1 MNRMPL
7 SKFETMQSEH
17 FDTLVRQ
24 AADDPK
30 ELSQAVNLSRFTDH
44 MLTQQHEA
52 EEMDQ
57 LVSHRPALAAS
68 PRAPPPPPSA
78 PAATTLHP
86 LHPSSP
92 PPLLSSS
99 HPFPLT
105 MTAARAAAGPRAA
118 AAAAAA
124 QQDARGPAPH
134 G

>member
-57 LVSHRPALAAS
+57 LVSPRPALAAS
-68 PRAPPPPPSA
+68 PRAPQPPPP
-78 PAATTLHP
+78 
-86 LHPSSP
+86 P
-92 PPLLSSS
+92 PPLPPLRL
-99 HPFPLT
+99 PRLLGGKFPS
-105 MTAARAAAGPRAA
+105 P
-118 AAAAAA
+118 
-124 QQDARGPAPH
+124 
-134 G
+134 